1 MLSAAVDVL
10 MSAYG
15 RDGEINTLKKIKN
28 EAAESLKNFPS
39 ELLDEKRRYA
49 ENLKPCGEADTLEL
63 LRYVR
68 ACLEYEL
75 YQLHYDTYSDIVEH
89 PGKEQELKN
98 NMQKEIKRLKGELK
112 EAVDFYTAFQGV
124 QMELK
129 S

>member
-1 MLSAAVDVL
+1 MLSAAIDVL
-10 MSAYG
+10 MNAYG
-15 RDGEINTLKKIKN
+15 RDDEINRLKKIKD
-28 EAAESLKNFPS
+28 EATEKLKNFSS
-39 ELLDEKRRYA
+39 ELLEEKRRNA

-68 ACLEYEL
+68 ACSECEL
-75 YQLHYDTYSDIVEH
+75 YQLHYDTYSGIVEH

-112 EAVDFYTAFQGV
+112 EAVDFYTAFRGV